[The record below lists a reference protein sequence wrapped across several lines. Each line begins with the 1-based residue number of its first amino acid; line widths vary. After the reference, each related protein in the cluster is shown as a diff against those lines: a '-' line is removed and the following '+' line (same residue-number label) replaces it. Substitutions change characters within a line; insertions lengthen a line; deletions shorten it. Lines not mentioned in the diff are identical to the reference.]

1 MKIRS
6 VTAFINLTVVEPE
19 IALAQA
25 ANFLHNA
32 APAFESAGIEVQT
45 RRVASQPFPHILA
58 QIGPGLAVA
67 YARRVQELARSYGI
81 DYVALGPVLAEDDPA
96 YADAIPDM
104 IGETE
109 TLFFSLSIADPRRGI
124 DLAFVRQTAE
134 VIRRVSALTDDGL
147 SNLYL
152 AAIANCPPGAPFFPA
167 AYHESGEPMTFAL
180 AIQGADLA
188 IQAFAEATSVNDA
201 RERLTEMV
209 TAAALDLAALAESV
223 AEDFDI
229 RFSGLDFSLA
239 PFPGEDTSLGGA
251 MERLGIALGG
261 GGAAAAASVIMS
273 ALDAAQ
279 YRRAGFNGLMLPVLE
294 DSVIA
299 ARAASGQL
307 GVTDLLLYS
316 AVCGTGLDTLPL
328 PGDISTDALAGIL
341 LDVATLAL
349 RLDKPLTAR
358 LMPLPGKVAGEACG
372 LEDFAYFAPGR
383 VVAAPAGL
391 VPGGLFA
398 GEGAFRIRSR
408 AR

>member
-1 MKIRS
+1 
-6 VTAFINLTVVEPE
+6 
-19 IALAQA
+19 
-25 ANFLHNA
+25 
-32 APAFESAGIEVQT
+32 
-45 RRVASQPFPHILA
+45 
-58 QIGPGLAVA
+58 
-67 YARRVQELARSYGI
+67 
-81 DYVALGPVLAEDDPA
+81 
-96 YADAIPDM
+96 
-104 IGETE
+104 
-109 TLFFSLSIADPRRGI
+109 
-124 DLAFVRQTAE
+124 
-134 VIRRVSALTDDGL
+134 
-147 SNLYL
+147 
-152 AAIANCPPGAPFFPA
+152 
-167 AYHESGEPMTFAL
+167 
-180 AIQGADLA
+180 
-188 IQAFAEATSVNDA
+188 
-201 RERLTEMV
+201 MV

-307 GVTDLLLYS
+307 RVTDLLLYS

-328 PGDISTDALAGIL
+328 PGDISADALIGIL

-398 GEGAFRIRSR
+398 GEGAFRMRSR